1 MSNQQPNTGTAP
13 LPSFQQVANFLGVMQ
28 SSLGAYV
35 QCEARYDETGKAQ
48 ASARVMGAYRK
59 ILASYETLPPES
71 QAEML
76 EPLRSLHE
84 TIVALGIPLGPL
96 RLPEPS
102 AAPVASPEAPAPEPD
117 AAE

>member
-1 MSNQQPNTGTAP
+1 MSNQQPNAGTAP
-13 LPSFQQVANFLGVMQ
+13 LPSFQQVANFLGILQ

-35 QCEARYDETGKAQ
+35 QCEARFDDNGKAQ

-71 QAEML
+71 QAEMV
-76 EPLRSLHE
+76 EPLTSLHE

-96 RLPEPS
+96 RLR
-102 AAPVASPEAPAPEPD
+102 EPD
-117 AAE
+117 FSAPPSEA